1 MSANDWLVLA
11 ITLVAAI
18 RRDTLVFCIM
28 LATAIHTAT
37 DYAIN
42 MSGHQYYITSA
53 LVDAVAVFAIARM
66 SPVSIGDKCIQAT
79 CLAFIAAQVFGLAW
93 WFMYEPPFIYNT
105 VCTVLYAAM
114 LAITLFKGGKK
125 RVRADKSGQRTF
137 LSRIA
142 VHTSSK
148 VVREHKGFTR

>member
-1 MSANDWLVLA
+1 MSFNDWLVIA

-28 LATAIHTAT
+28 IATAIHTAT

-42 MSGHQYYITSA
+42 MSGYSYYITSA
-53 LVDAVAVFAIARM
+53 LVDAVAVFAISMM
-66 SPVSIGDKCIQAT
+66 SPVSRSVKAIQAM
-79 CLAFIAAQVFGLAW
+79 CLAFIAANVFGLAW
-93 WFMYEPPFIYNT
+93 WFAYEPPFIYNT
-105 VCTVLYAAM
+105 VCSVIYAAM
-114 LAITLFKGGKK
+114 LAITLLKGGKK

-148 VVREHKGFTR
+148 VVREHEGFTR